1 MRGFLFSG
9 GGAVLHKLR
18 KRLRPGTLC
27 KRRYACT
34 KIRAHGI
41 SLCENNLNQP
51 VCSSFFSLLC
61 LVASFSQLRCADFFV
76 CFWGSWFCTPAI
88 NQTSVSQSKGWFS
101 FVLLCRREKYHWK
114 VSLDLHIIIPTC
126 DSINQ
131 KWQRC
136 YVNRL
141 CSVQE

>member
-1 MRGFLFSG
+1 MLSSVNPFQINISYFYRPPENI
-9 GGAVLHKLR
+9 R
-18 KRLRPGTLC
+18 KWEVFCFQVAGQSFINCVNGYDR
-27 KRRYACT
+27 A
-34 KIRAHGI
+34 RAHGI

-114 VSLDLHIIIPTC
+114 VSLDLHINYT
-126 DSINQ
+126 NM
-131 KWQRC
+131 RF
-136 YVNRL
+136 N
-141 CSVQE
+141 